1 MWYIIGLMLG
11 TLVLGAV
18 WFLKAKNL
26 NFKWYEWV
34 IGIIGLGLLLFTIQ
48 NFLGS
53 LEELEP
59 KAAYTFLLITGL
71 PALILLVLA
80 WQLAVRRA
88 KKA

>member
-11 TLVLGAV
+11 ALVLGVV
-18 WFLKAKNL
+18 WLLKAKNL

-59 KAAYTFLLITGL
+59 QAASLFLLVTGL
-71 PALILLVLA
+71 PSLVLLAIA
-80 WQLAVRRA
+80 WQLAVRRTKRA
-88 KKA
+88 